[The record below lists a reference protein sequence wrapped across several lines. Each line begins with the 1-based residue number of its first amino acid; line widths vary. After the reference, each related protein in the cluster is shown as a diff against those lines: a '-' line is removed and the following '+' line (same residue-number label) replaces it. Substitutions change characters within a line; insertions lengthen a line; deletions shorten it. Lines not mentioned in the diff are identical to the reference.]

1 MECAIVIAISFV
13 TQKDQTEI
21 LDRAAEYFVNN
32 VGLEVTERAE
42 CCIHF
47 GGKDQ
52 VGYVKV
58 TLSQKN
64 EKFEVTVE
72 SREFEYWAKKFVKE
86 F

>member
-1 MECAIVIAISFV
+1 MIAISFV

-58 TLSQKN
+58 TLSREGDKSQ
-64 EKFEVTVE
+64 VDVE
-72 SREFEYWAKKFVKE
+72 SREYEYHARKFVSDFK
-86 F
+86 